1 MKICIFISMYSKHE
15 WERIW
20 NIYGRKLAFRSN
32 FPGDNRIWDTSSQL
46 FVSNICRSEIV
57 SFFQRWRNKAI
68 FEFNG
73 VLGAKKPK
81 VRFCRHPVFCLLD
94 GYLQTYIYMWM
105 RLKLTFEG
113 WCCPSGMPRVLA
125 SSLRFTFYN
134 NICN

>member
-1 MKICIFISMYSKHE
+1 MYSKHE

-68 FEFNG
+68 FEFYG
-73 VLGAKKPK
+73 VLGAKNLKS
-81 VRFCRHPVFCLLD
+81 VFVDILLFCLLD
-94 GYLQTYIYMWM
+94 GYLQTYM
-105 RLKLTFEG
+105 
-113 WCCPSGMPRVLA
+113 
-125 SSLRFTFYN
+125 
-134 NICN
+134 